1 MIDKRSCLVYA
12 CHAKRLYPLL
22 VNWAR
27 MQADRTVGAL
37 PYSIYLCLLMFLLS
51 LITSHSLCLD
61 PARSGQLNAIP

>member
-37 PYSIYLCLLMFLLS
+37 PYYASHRGESSIYDNEGPQQAPPSCAARQIF
-51 LITSHSLCLD
+51 D
-61 PARSGQLNAIP
+61 PR

>member
-37 PYSIYLCLLMFLLS
+37 PYYASHRGESSIYDNEGPQHPKSIKNGLACP
-51 LITSHSLCLD
+51 D
-61 PARSGQLNAIP
+61 KA

>member
-37 PYSIYLCLLMFLLS
+37 PYYASHRGESSIYD
-51 LITSHSLCLD
+51 TS
-61 PARSGQLNAIP
+61 